1 MGTTIETHVYL
12 QTIDERFEIQ
22 DEEHFN
28 KVLEGNKPTLVD
40 FTAPWCG
47 PCRMIAP
54 RVEAAVAATNDEVD
68 LAIIDIDELPDLA
81 EAYNVTAIPC
91 LLGVKDGQIMDRL
104 IGGQDEDTISG
115 LVSKIRG

>member
-1 MGTTIETHVYL
+1 MG
-12 QTIDERFEIQ
+12 
-22 DEEHFN
+22 
-28 KVLEGNKPTLVD
+28 
-40 FTAPWCG
+40 CG

-104 IGGQDEDTISG
+104 IGGQDEDTISVG
-115 LVSKIRG
+115 QQNQRLNAYTCQYSNSDSRPNLNSSIKLI

>member
-1 MGTTIETHVYL
+1 MNLSSQRILWTFFYSRI
-12 QTIDERFEIQ
+12 
-22 DEEHFN
+22 
-28 KVLEGNKPTLVD
+28 
-40 FTAPWCG
+40 
-47 PCRMIAP
+47 
-54 RVEAAVAATNDEVD
+54 EAAVAATNDEVD

-91 LLGVKDGQIMDRL
+91 LLGVKDGQIMERL